1 MTWSP
6 WVMGITNEASR
17 SLVVFLQISEGCA
30 HLPARKWSARLS
42 DVQSFKYFSQ
52 SLLAVFMACLSNVA
66 LCCLV
71 GVGWYCWAELFM
83 LRPHIQLCDHSLQI
97 HLHTTLVFLSFVANH
112 NGFDWFLY
120 QLDTSD
126 FKACVVCHNCHG
138 IAIATWEVGSLFFF
152 LFQRNPL
159 LSALGPNSNPSACT
173 RTDALTHTKILMT
186 LCAECPQVGLAE
198 WAQERGPDLRDKGIL
213 LP

>member
-6 WVMGITNEASR
+6 WVMGVTNEAPR

-30 HLPARKWSARLS
+30 HLLQQESGLHASVTFRASNTLAKAYY
-42 DVQSFKYFSQ
+42 QFSWP
-52 SLLAVFMACLSNVA
+52 VCLTWPFAA
-66 LCCLV
+66 LWGL
-71 GVGWYCWAELFM
+71 GDTAEQKAIRQYGLFM

-152 LFQRNPL
+152 SF
-159 LSALGPNSNPSACT
+159 SA
-173 RTDALTHTKILMT
+173 
-186 LCAECPQVGLAE
+186 
-198 WAQERGPDLRDKGIL
+198 
-213 LP
+213 